1 MESKFGFT
9 YPLPEL
15 LDRMSIVK
23 IKIQKFPRESK
34 SLTREFN
41 TYEKAIKTFNWN
53 PKEIKK
59 WLNELYKIN
68 KKIWSL
74 EANIRK
80 GDINDIPLSEVGKI
94 AIKIRHVNGFRV
106 KLKGDI
112 AEKTGS
118 GFRDI
123 KINHASEETSK

>member
-1 MESKFGFT
+1 MIPEKFP

-15 LDRMSIVK
+15 IDRLSIVMLK
-23 IKIQKFPRESK
+23 IAHFPEENP
-34 SLTREFN
+34 SLILERD
-41 TYEKAIKTFNWN
+41 TYENAIIQFSVPAEALDVWLTQMEDINGQIWN
-53 PKEIKK
+53 
-59 WLNELYKIN
+59 
-68 KKIWSL
+68 L

-80 GDINDIPLSEVGKI
+80 GDLKEISLEEVGRT
-94 AIKIRHVNGFRV
+94 AIEIRKVNSKRV

-123 KINHASEETSK
+123 KINHASE